1 MKLQV
6 NLKGSWRD
14 IVTFE
19 AERAPEV
26 EDAAASL
33 ARASGFHAMRV
44 MDDDQSARYLTAR
57 GTFRALH
64 EEDEE
69 DEEDTL

>member
-26 EDAAASL
+26 EDAASSL
-33 ARASGFHAMRV
+33 ARASGHSAFRV
-44 MDDDQSARYLTAR
+44 VDDEGKARHLNGNGA
-57 GTFRALH
+57 FRALH
-64 EEDEE
+64 DREG
-69 DEEDTL
+69 